1 MINPI
6 DPDRQDKLDYM
17 FAFAMFKTGR
27 PFTAFEDDAWIN
39 FFKELGYKPPGATK
53 LATKLLPKVYKKVEL
68 QVSLRFSA
76 SNSINLVTDES
87 TDIASHRIINTSGIT
102 NNGDCFYISNIEA
115 NAGKL
120 GAVELTNNTVATA
133 RKATNGDL
141 SKVVSW
147 TTDTCAIMRSM

>member
-6 DPDRQDKLDYM
+6 DPDQQDKLDYM
-17 FAFAMFKTGR
+17 FAFTMFKTGR
-27 PFTAFEDDAWIN
+27 PFTAFEDDVWSN

-53 LATKLLPKVYKKVEL
+53 LATKLLPKVYKRVEL

-76 SNSINLVTDES
+76 SSSINLVTDES
-87 TDIASHRIINTSGIT
+87 TNIAGHRIINTSRIT

-120 GAVELTNNTVATA
+120 GAVELTNNAVATA
-133 RKATNGDL
+133 RKAINGDL
-141 SKVVSW
+141 SKV
-147 TTDTCAIMRSM
+147 AL